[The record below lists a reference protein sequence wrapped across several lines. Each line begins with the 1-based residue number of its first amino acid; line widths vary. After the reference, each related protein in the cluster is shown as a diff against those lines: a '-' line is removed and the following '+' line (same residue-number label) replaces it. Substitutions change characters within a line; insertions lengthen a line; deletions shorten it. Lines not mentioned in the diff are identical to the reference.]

1 MVIIGVTGGLGSGKT
16 TACGFLKEKGAYIF
30 DADSVAK
37 EILQTE
43 QSLQEEITE
52 AFGMGVVKDGK
63 VDFLRLAK
71 VGFMNEE
78 SQTIL
83 NDLVHPYV
91 IDAFERKVEEMK
103 GKIDLFVF
111 DAPLIFESGLDSRL
125 DHTVLIYTKLKHRL
139 ERTIRKGKLP
149 RDEIL
154 RRIDL
159 QMPEEEKR
167 ELATHVIDNNGSVE
181 QLKEETNKFY
191 YEIMG

>member
-16 TACGFLKEKGAYIF
+16 TACGFLKEKGAHIF

-43 QSLQEEITE
+43 QSLQEEVTE
-52 AFGMGVVKDGK
+52 AFGKWIVKDGK

-71 VGFMNEE
+71 EGFMNEE

-83 NDLVHPYV
+83 NDIVHPYV
-91 IDAFERKVEEMK
+91 IEAFERKVEEMK
-103 GKIDLFVF
+103 SKIDLFVF

-125 DHTVLIYTKLKHRL
+125 DHTVLIYTKLKLRL
-139 ERTIRKGKLP
+139 ERTIRKGKLT

-181 QLKEETNKFY
+181 QLKEEIDKFY
-191 YEIMG
+191 DEIMG